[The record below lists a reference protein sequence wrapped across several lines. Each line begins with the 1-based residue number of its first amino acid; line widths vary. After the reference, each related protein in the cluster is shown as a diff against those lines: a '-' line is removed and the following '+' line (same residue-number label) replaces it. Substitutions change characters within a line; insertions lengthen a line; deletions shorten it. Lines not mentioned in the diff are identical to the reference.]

1 MAGKDGEL
9 IAPGLTNGNIN
20 LFHPGWTEEANER
33 LESDDTVTPIFALFP
48 FIIIITIIIVII
60 KLGFF
65 RFHMRMLNA
74 NMQVFRLV
82 FSTQRATEKK
92 NASETTKGYFIYYKC
107 ISCCHLEFKLIF
119 FSFNG
124 TDK

>member
-9 IAPGLTNGNIN
+9 IAPGLTNGNIH

-33 LESDDTVTPIFALFP
+33 LESDDTATPIFALFP

-60 KLGFF
+60 MFVCFF
-65 RFHMRMLNA
+65 RFHMRTLNA
-74 NMQVFRLV
+74 NMQLK
-82 FSTQRATEKK
+82 KK
-92 NASETTKGYFIYYKC
+92 NASETPKGYFIYYKC
-107 ISCCHLEFKLIF
+107 IFCCHLEFKLIF
-119 FSFNG
+119 FFSFNG